1 MYIYYI
7 FDNNLFVYFM
17 YIFVNVWD
25 SVSLV
30 VKDGLVIDV
39 VFTIIG
45 ERSFFYVV

>member
-39 VFTIIG
+39 VFMIIG